1 MRTWRFTHYVGDVR
15 GHSYSLA
22 DLEDAEGSTV
32 SSVVAESVGDVE
44 CTISNSALA
53 SSVWSGKVTTPNA
66 GRAVVRLTCAMSDGE
81 THVRRFEINVRGTGA
96 SEVSGQMNPFDIATG

>member
-1 MRTWRFTHYVGDVR
+1 MRTWRYTHYVGDVR

-22 DLEDAEGSTV
+22 DLEAAEGSTV

-53 SSVWSGKVTTPNA
+53 SSVWTGKVTTPNA
-66 GRAVVRLTCAMSDGE
+66 GRVVVRLTCTMSDGE